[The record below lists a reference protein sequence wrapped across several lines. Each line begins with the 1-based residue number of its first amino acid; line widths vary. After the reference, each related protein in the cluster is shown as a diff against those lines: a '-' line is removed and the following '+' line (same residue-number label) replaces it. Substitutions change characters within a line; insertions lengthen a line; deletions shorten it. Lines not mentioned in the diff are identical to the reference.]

1 MGKLIIARHQESEW
15 NKLGKWTGTRDR
27 HLTDYGFQK
36 SEDLGRL
43 LKGMKIDCAFASMQ
57 VRSIETL
64 SCILNVCH
72 IHSIPTEHSSALNE
86 RDYGDYTGKDK
97 ESMQTLLGE
106 EEFKKLRRGWDYPI
120 PNGESL
126 KTVYDRVV
134 PYFLNIILPK
144 VNENKNVLLVGHGNS
159 MRALIKYIENIS
171 DDDIINFEFPF
182 ETAFIYELDEK
193 GHMVGKEVR
202 HPENQA
208 VNEVVS
214 KTQILATIG
223 PASIED
229 NILNDVLSN
238 GVDAIRLNFSW
249 LDKKQADEYIEKI
262 RKTLKAISKNVPIIA
277 DLPGPRIQ
285 KKDGH
290 TYDKN
295 KSFELTAKDKD
306 FIEFCVEK
314 NVDYIALS
322 FVSGKEEILSCR
334 EIISKL
340 SGKQKIIAKIERQIA
355 IDNLHDIIENSDAVM
370 VARGDLG
377 EEIPLE
383 KLPFIQTEIIN
394 KAKYARKPVIV
405 ATQMLYSMVDN
416 PTPTRAEVTDVSE
429 AVLQGADVVMLSDE
443 TAKGKYPAESVKMM
457 EKIIFEA
464 EQHTNSVHI
473 NSL

>member
-97 ESMQTLLGE
+97 ESMQSLLGE

-144 VNENKNVLLVGHGNS
+144 VNEDKNVLLVGHGNS

-171 DDDIINFEFPF
+171 DEDIINFEFPF
-182 ETAFIYELDEK
+182 ETAFIYELDK
-193 GHMVGKEVR
+193 DGHMVSKELKQQKSDLLKN
-202 HPENQA
+202 EN
-208 VNEVVS
+208 S
-214 KTQILATIG
+214 RTQILATIG
-223 PASIED
+223 PASISE
-229 NILNDVLSN
+229 NILRDLLNS
-238 GVDAIRLNFSW
+238 GVDAVRLNFSW
-249 LDKKQADEYIEKI
+249 LDQVEADTYIKKI
-262 RKTLKAISKNVPIIA
+262 RSISNEIKRHVPIIA

-285 KKDGH
+285 KEEGH

-295 KSFELTAKDKD
+295 MAFELTDKDKTLVD
-306 FIEFCVEK
+306 FCIKE
-314 NVDYIALS
+314 NIDYIALS
-322 FVSGKEEILSCR
+322 FVSSKKEIEECR
-334 EIISKL
+334 EIISRN
-340 SGKQKIIAKIERQIA
+340 SGSQKIIAKIERQIA
-355 IDNLHDIIENSDAVM
+355 LDNLHEIILSADAVM

-377 EEIPLE
+377 EEMPIE
-383 KLPFIQTEIIN
+383 KLPFIQSEIIN
-394 KAKYARKPVIV
+394 KSKYQRKPVIV
-405 ATQMLYSMVDN
+405 ATQMLYSMVEN
-416 PTPTRAEVTDVSE
+416 PKPTRAEVTDVSE
-429 AVLQGADVVMLSDE
+429 AVLQGADVLMLSDE
-443 TAKGKYPAESVKMM
+443 TAKGKYPIEAVKIM
-457 EKIIFEA
+457 EKIILEA
-464 EQHTNSVHI
+464 EQHN
-473 NSL
+473 NSLHIDTI